1 MPGCRQ
7 VQPLNGLLF
16 TLGFLRIIDE
26 KMFIFVRSYFSMTFF
41 LPRTRDEEQH
51 VKNTER
57 ATQVDTHTHTHNSQS
72 EPPPLTPHRTNGV
85 AESIAQDPLLLVVQD
100 KHAVHR
106 ELLGAGQ
113 GRPGVV
119 VEALPE
125 GDGLAPPVSVGVRR
139 GSAMSLGL
147 RHRVLPGGE

>member
-57 ATQVDTHTHTHNSQS
+57 ATQVDTHTHTHTQLPVRAATSYPSQDQWS
-72 EPPPLTPHRTNGV
+72 C
-85 AESIAQDPLLLVVQD
+85 
-100 KHAVHR
+100 
-106 ELLGAGQ
+106 
-113 GRPGVV
+113 
-119 VEALPE
+119 
-125 GDGLAPPVSVGVRR
+125 
-139 GSAMSLGL
+139 
-147 RHRVLPGGE
+147 

>member
-57 ATQVDTHTHTHNSQS
+57 ATQVDTHTHTHTHTQLPVRAATSYPSQDQWS
-72 EPPPLTPHRTNGV
+72 C
-85 AESIAQDPLLLVVQD
+85 
-100 KHAVHR
+100 
-106 ELLGAGQ
+106 
-113 GRPGVV
+113 
-119 VEALPE
+119 
-125 GDGLAPPVSVGVRR
+125 
-139 GSAMSLGL
+139 
-147 RHRVLPGGE
+147 

>member
-57 ATQVDTHTHTHNSQS
+57 ATQVDTHTHTQLPVRAATSYPSQDQWS
-72 EPPPLTPHRTNGV
+72 C
-85 AESIAQDPLLLVVQD
+85 
-100 KHAVHR
+100 
-106 ELLGAGQ
+106 
-113 GRPGVV
+113 
-119 VEALPE
+119 
-125 GDGLAPPVSVGVRR
+125 
-139 GSAMSLGL
+139 
-147 RHRVLPGGE
+147 